1 QRGARIVA
9 IEVKSGAKRMPLG
22 GMDEFGQR
30 FSPHRLLLV
39 GEGGIPLNEF
49 LTVPAHYW
57 FEEA

>member
-1 QRGARIVA
+1 
-9 IEVKSGAKRMPLG
+9 MPLG
-22 GMDEFGQR
+22 GMNEFEQR
-30 FSPHRLLLV
+30 FSPSRLLLV